1 MRNVREIEKKIFRKK
16 DEKNHAKISRK
27 KCWNYA
33 KQHKNFAK
41 KYGWFKIFF
50 LEFAG
55 SWLAGFGWTYVDG
68 QKLRKIAREIKFS
81 SSNIYKIKGRYNLIK
96 LQLLIFQ
103 SRELHSFFAQLIFSR
118 EIFVFRI
125 SWKLFPQSF
134 AFFYIVFAS
143 LVFAKKCEILQTIC
157 EMRTKIFP
165 LFRKT
170 FRSL

>member
-1 MRNVREIEKKIFRKK
+1 MKIFFFRRKFRIVCISFDRKKYEHFRFFSRTFSSICFAKKMRNVREIEKKIFRKK

-81 SSNIYKIKGRYNLIK
+81 SSNIYK
-96 LQLLIFQ
+96 
-103 SRELHSFFAQLIFSR
+103 S
-118 EIFVFRI
+118 
-125 SWKLFPQSF
+125 
-134 AFFYIVFAS
+134 
-143 LVFAKKCEILQTIC
+143 
-157 EMRTKIFP
+157 
-165 LFRKT
+165 
-170 FRSL
+170 